1 MINKIFII
9 LNYKIKNLNFKMK
22 NMSEKNKKY
31 IYSFSI
37 YILSSN
43 IYMIDNFIENYLFF
57 SEPIPINIIKKLKL
71 EEKSAGIVELNNQNF
86 LINFKTNYTL
96 NNTDFSIFKHISLI
110 FFLLDLSDYRNFQS
124 LIKQYVNYM
133 VNEKQC
139 NFKGPIYILGLCDKN
154 EIEGIETDS
163 EEILYYLNIIDYRN
177 FYYKDLTNLS
187 SDQRFIAINEIL
199 EKLIKSRVIKFDN
212 FSNDSCSIL

>member
-96 NNTDFSIFKHISLI
+96 NNTDFSIFKNISLI

-139 NFKGPIYILGLCDKN
+139 NFKGPIYILGLCDKD
-154 EIEGIETDS
+154 ELEGIETDS

-199 EKLIKSRVIKFDN
+199 EKLIKSRVIKFNN

>member
-1 MINKIFII
+1 
-9 LNYKIKNLNFKMK
+9 
-22 NMSEKNKKY
+22 MSDKNKKF
-31 IYSFSI
+31 IYSFPI
-37 YILSSN
+37 YIFSTN
-43 IYMIDNFIENYLFF
+43 IFIIDNFIENYLFF
-57 SEPIPINIIKKLKL
+57 SEPIPTNLIKKNIKIDEKL
-71 EEKSAGIVELNNQNF
+71 SGIVEIDNQNY

-96 NNTDFSIFKHISLI
+96 NNTDFSIFKNISLI
-110 FFLLDLSDYRNFQS
+110 FFLLDVSDYTNFQS
-124 LIKQYVNYM
+124 LIKQYVKYM

-139 NFKGPIYILGLCDKN
+139 NFKGPIYILGLCDKD
-154 EIEGIETDS
+154 ELEGIETDS

-199 EKLIKSRVIKFDN
+199 EKLIKSRVIKFNN

>member
-96 NNTDFSIFKHISLI
+96 NNTDFSIFKNISLI
-110 FFLLDLSDYRNFQS
+110 FFLLDVSDYTNFQS
-124 LIKQYVNYM
+124 LIKQYVKYM

-199 EKLIKSRVIKFDN
+199 EKLIKSRVIKFNN

>member
-1 MINKIFII
+1 
-9 LNYKIKNLNFKMK
+9 
-22 NMSEKNKKY
+22 MSEKNIKL
-31 IYSFSI
+31 IYSFPI
-37 YILSSN
+37 YILSTN
-43 IYMIDNFIENYLFF
+43 IFIIENFIENYLFF

-96 NNTDFSIFKHISLI
+96 NNTDFSIFKNISLI
-110 FFLLDLSDYRNFQS
+110 FFLLDVSEYTNFQIF
-124 LIKQYVNYM
+124 IKEYVNYM

-139 NFKGPIYILGLCDKN
+139 NFKGPIYILGLCDKD
-154 EIEGIETDS
+154 ELEGIETDS

-199 EKLIKSRVIKFDN
+199 EKLIKSRVIKFNN

>member
-96 NNTDFSIFKHISLI
+96 NNTDFSIFKNISLI

-199 EKLIKSRVIKFDN
+199 EKLIKSRVIKFNN

>member
-1 MINKIFII
+1 
-9 LNYKIKNLNFKMK
+9 
-22 NMSEKNKKY
+22 MSDKNKKF
-31 IYSFSI
+31 IYSFPI
-37 YILSSN
+37 YIFSTN
-43 IYMIDNFIENYLFF
+43 IFIIDNFIENYLFF
-57 SEPIPINIIKKLKL
+57 SEPIPTNLIKKNIKIDEKL
-71 EEKSAGIVELNNQNF
+71 SGIVEIDNQNY

-96 NNTDFSIFKHISLI
+96 NNTDFSIFKNISLI
-110 FFLLDLSDYRNFQS
+110 FFLLDVSDYTNFQS
-124 LIKQYVNYM
+124 LIKQYVKYM

-163 EEILYYLNIIDYRN
+163 EEILYYLNIIDYKN

-187 SDQRFIAINEIL
+187 SDKRFIAVNEIL
-199 EKLIKSRVIKFDN
+199 EKLIKSRVIKFNN